1 MVFILEISFWLQN
14 GLRPEGRNKEIREE
28 AVVKI

>member
-1 MVFILEISFWLQN
+1 MIFILEISFWLQN
-14 GLRPEGRNKEIREE
+14 GLRPEGRDKEIREE